1 MPFVFSLGVTIR
13 RYSIP
18 SIFFLA
24 ELEKIKKSEAILVEN
39 DFKTRPLLFLLAF
52 YMLAII

>member
-39 DFKTRPLLFLLAF
+39 DFKTHPLLFLLAF